1 VLLLVLVLVLAS
13 CGGSSSHRS
22 TVSAAPGPTG
32 TTGASPEPKSKR
44 GSSGSKPVGGTSTV
58 SPQKISFLEK
68 SFFGALSQVTYFV
81 ERRGSG
87 SALAQAKDCVRQNL
101 AKAPSAYCYA
111 FPSRRAFRAARIS
124 HRSPANMRRACW
136 SAYWGKPKGRSPLG
150 RGSNPAAAALRCP
163 DATG

>member
-1 VLLLVLVLVLAS
+1 MLVLVLVLAS

-32 TTGASPEPKSKR
+32 TTGPSPQPKSKR
-44 GSSGSKPVGGTSTV
+44 GSSRSGPVGGTATV
-58 SPQKISFLEK
+58 SPQKISVLEV
-68 SFFGALSQVTYFV
+68 SYFGALSQVTYFV
-81 ERRGSG
+81 ERQGAG

-124 HRSPANMRRACW
+124 HRPPATMQRACW
-136 SAYWGKPKGRSPLG
+136 SAYWGKPKGRPQFG
-150 RGSNPAAAALRCP
+150 RAGNPAAAALHCP
-163 DATG
+163 DPIG